1 MAGPPA
7 YLRIMNPTASHSV
20 HPKYRP
26 DIDGL
31 RALAVLA
38 VVLFHAFPRLLAGGF
53 IGVDIFFVISGYLI
67 STIIFQSLDQGTF
80 SFADFYARRVK
91 RIFPA
96 LLVVMTACYA
106 LGWFILLGDEYQQLG
121 KHMAA
126 GAGFVSN
133 LALWSEAGYFDNAG
147 EVKPLLH
154 LWSLGIE
161 EQFYLFWPLL
171 LVWGWRRKLNLFSI
185 ALLVAGVSFYLNL
198 RGVHRHPVNTFYLPH
213 TRFWELLCGA
223 LLAWSTLYRKHALA
237 PQRRWLD
244 AWLVRVVYREPREAD
259 GQTLSAALSLA
270 GFGLLGYGFLRVN
283 QNLPFPGVWALLP
296 VTGAVLIILAGPRA
310 WLNRVVLSNRIAVW
324 FGLIS
329 FPLYLWHWPLLAF
342 VRIAAG
348 EVAPGKIRLAAILL
362 AVVLAWLTYRL
373 VERPLRFGANGRR
386 KVVVLLLLMGVVGAA
401 GLVTQQRAGFP
412 WRMPQID
419 ENMRQLRYHVPS
431 TASCATDHPY
441 ATTSC
446 YESGKGHADSLF
458 MIGDSHMEALMYG
471 FKKLV
476 DSGELPYNVTAIG
489 RSGCAPFINV
499 DSITYEKN
507 SYGCTAVISGA
518 LREALRRDDVKW
530 VLLVGRHA
538 ARFDGKLFGE
548 MEAQDKPWTYRY
560 DNGASV
566 VTSYA
571 GVYEAGLTETL
582 DLLVKAGKKVV
593 FVDQLPEMGFDP
605 RNCMT
610 QFRQKFI
617 SSKCLL
623 PRAVVDARLTP
634 YLSATH
640 KILSRYPGV
649 IEYDPLGLV
658 CSDKDCGPFN
668 DAGMLMYRDD
678 DHMSM
683 VAAEAMARGIF
694 QRMSAG
700 K

>member
-1 MAGPPA
+1 MTSISPHSV
-7 YLRIMNPTASHSV
+7 SHSV

-31 RALAVLA
+31 RAIAVLA
-38 VVLFHAFPRLLAGGF
+38 VVVFHAFPDRLAGGF

-67 STIIFQSLDQGTF
+67 STIIFQSLGQGSF
-80 SFADFYARRVK
+80 SFVDFYARRVK

-96 LLVVMTACYA
+96 LLLVLAACYV
-106 LGWFILLGDEYQQLG
+106 LGWFMLLGDEYQQLG

-133 LALWSEAGYFDNAG
+133 LALWGEAGYFDNSG
-147 EVKPLLH
+147 DVKPLLH

-161 EQFYLFWPLL
+161 EQFYLVWPLL
-171 LVWGWRRKLNLFSI
+171 LVWVWKRKFNLFSV
-185 ALLVAGVSFYLNL
+185 AVLLAGASFYLNL

-223 LLAWSTLYRKHALA
+223 VLAWSTLYHKAAVQPLA
-237 PQRRWLD
+237 RRLDGWLCQ
-244 AWLVRVVYREPREAD
+244 AVYSVPRAAD
-259 GQTLSAALSLA
+259 GQTLSSLLSVA
-270 GFGLLGYGFLRVN
+270 GFGLLAYGFLHVN
-283 QNLPFPGVWALLP
+283 KNVPFPGVWALIP
-296 VTGAVLIILAGPRA
+296 VAGAVLIILAGPRA
-310 WLNRVVLSNRIAVW
+310 WLNRVILSNRVAVW

-348 EVAPGKIRLAAILL
+348 DVAPGKVRLAAMLL
-362 AVVLAWLTYRL
+362 AVLLAWLTYRL
-373 VERPLRFGANGRR
+373 VERPLRFGGNGRV
-386 KVVVLLLLMGVVGAA
+386 KVVMLLALMVVVGAV
-401 GLVTQQRAGFP
+401 GMVTYIRGGFP
-412 WRMPQID
+412 SRMPQID
-419 ENMRQLRYHVPS
+419 KNTAQLRYDFP
-431 TASCATDHPY
+431 TTPSCAADHPY
-441 ATTSC
+441 STASC
-446 YESGKGHADSLF
+446 YESGKQYADSVF
-458 MIGDSHMEALMYG
+458 MVGDSHMEALVYG

-476 DSGELPYNVTAIG
+476 DSGEMKYNVTAIG
-489 RSGCAPFINV
+489 RAGCAPFLNV

-507 SYGCTAVISGA
+507 SNGCTGVINGV

-530 VLLVGRHA
+530 VVLAGRHA

-560 DNGASV
+560 ENGANV
-566 VTSYA
+566 ITSYA

-582 DLLVKAGKKVV
+582 DLLVKAGKNVV
-593 FVDQLPEMGFDP
+593 FVDQLPEIGFDP

-617 SSKCLL
+617 HPKCLL
-623 PRAVVDARLTP
+623 PRTVVDARLTP
-634 YLSATH
+634 YLSATR

-649 IEYDPLGLV
+649 IEYDPLSLV
-658 CSDKDCGPFN
+658 CNDKECGPFN
-668 DAGMLMYRDD
+668 DAGVLMYRDD

-683 VAAEAMARGIF
+683 VAAEALARGIF
-694 QRMSAG
+694 QRMSAAG